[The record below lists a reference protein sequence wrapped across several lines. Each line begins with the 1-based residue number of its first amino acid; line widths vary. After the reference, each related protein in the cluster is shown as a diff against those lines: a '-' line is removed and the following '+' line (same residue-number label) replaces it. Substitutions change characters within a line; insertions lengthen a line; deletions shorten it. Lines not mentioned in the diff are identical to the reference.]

1 MRIDELSDKEKKEL
15 SEAFSKNQL
24 MVKKRTS
31 AEKFFNSPQFLE
43 FVKERMERKKKEENE

>member
-31 AEKFFNSPQFLE
+31 AEKFFNWSIIGGRDNLKNQ
-43 FVKERMERKKKEENE
+43 